1 LGLSVTHISEQKN
14 IILKRNKM
22 NQEFFEEK
30 YIKMIENLMKL
41 MRNKQVTIYE
51 FTEIVQSLEKIS
63 INSIQQTQAKN
74 KITNQLTK
82 IINRKNE
89 NQN

>member
-1 LGLSVTHISEQKN
+1 
-14 IILKRNKM
+14 M

-63 INSIQQTQAKN
+63 IHSINKNQAKN

-82 IINRKNE
+82 IINRKN
-89 NQN
+89 

>member
-1 LGLSVTHISEQKN
+1 
-14 IILKRNKM
+14 M

-63 INSIQQTQAKN
+63 INSIHQTQAKN

-89 NQN
+89 N